1 MTKIRKTLTVAEQQS
16 ERTKAQSEIERIR
29 GELRKGEQSGSPRPF
44 DGERFKAMMAV
55 KHAKKSR

>member
-1 MTKIRKTLTVAEQQS
+1 MVPTKDFRETIRRDQARQD
-16 ERTKAQSEIERIR
+16 EIKRIR